1 MFSAPTRS
9 AWSVYPQRT
18 HWNFSCVGRFSS
30 ATCPQSLRGQVRE
43 ELRGSTG
50 ISLRP
55 ALSALCARMPRN
67 TPQPASWMVLF
78 SPAFAAAPFGR
89 NAPALPGS
97 GLGCGARTLVA
108 VPNPWRATLIRSG
121 APTSYSGDYRRGG
134 LVRVILPLA
143 AHLAMQRGDLLHRTA
158 MPGGSVV
165 PRAPGERRP
174 RALGVGEG
182 IGGALAVPG
191 VRLVLALGC
200 GEEVGYAHV
209 DTGHRTASMECTFG
223 GLIGT
228 RSSS

>member
-43 ELRGSTG
+43 VLRGSTG

-67 TPQPASWMVLF
+67 PPQPASWMLLF
-78 SPAFAAAPFGR
+78 TPGLRASPVREKRARVAGV
-89 NAPALPGS
+89 
-97 GLGCGARTLVA
+97 GLGL
-108 VPNPWRATLIRSG
+108 WRADHVRDAQPFVRDHVVL
-121 APTSYSGDYRRGG
+121 ADYRQGG

-143 AHLAMQRGDLLHRTA
+143 AHRAMQRGDLLHRTA

-165 PRAPGERRP
+165 PLAPGERRQLGAGRRRGHRRGAW
-174 RALGVGEG
+174 RA
-182 IGGALAVPG
+182 GGSTLCSPLAV
-191 VRLVLALGC
+191 VRKWAMPMSIPV
-200 GEEVGYAHV
+200 
-209 DTGHRTASMECTFG
+209 TAPVAGSG
-223 GLIGT
+223 SAGT
-228 RSSS
+228 SSQARMT